1 MPDPA
6 PGSRPRGALFVVATP
21 MGNLADITL
30 RALDVLRA
38 VDTIVC
44 EDSRQTLKLLNK
56 YGIKKR
62 LISYFQPRE
71 ARRIPEILR
80 ILEEGRDAAL
90 VTDSGTPGISDP
102 GFRLV
107 REAIAAGIRIVPLPG
122 PCALAASLSAS
133 GLPTH
138 RALFLGFPPP
148 KKEAARKFLLSAR
161 EEPGTLIYYLP
172 SRKISD
178 FLALVQ
184 GTLGNRQIVIAR
196 EMTKIHEE
204 FIRGTV
210 QEVISSLEKR
220 TMKGEMTVLV
230 HGTGK

>member
-1 MPDPA
+1 MPGLSG
-6 PGSRPRGALFVVATP
+6 GSKSRGALFVVATP
-21 MGNLADITL
+21 IGNLSDITL
-30 RALDVLRA
+30 RALDVLRT
-38 VDTIVC
+38 VDTVVC

-62 LISYFQPRE
+62 LLSYFQPRE

-90 VTDSGTPGISDP
+90 VTDSGTPGVSDP
-102 GFRLV
+102 GFRLI
-107 REAIAAGIRIVPLPG
+107 REAIAAGIRIIPVPG
-122 PCALAASLSAS
+122 PSALAAALSAS

-138 RALFLGFPPP
+138 RTLFLGFPPP
-148 KKEAARKFLLSAR
+148 KKEAARKFIHSVKD
-161 EEPGTLIYYLP
+161 EPGTLIFYLP
-172 SRKISD
+172 ARKIAD
-178 FLALVQ
+178 FLALALEA
-184 GTLGNRQIVIAR
+184 LGNRRIVIAR

-210 QEVISSLEKR
+210 QEIILSLEGR

-230 HGTGK
+230 HGAGK

>member
-1 MPDPA
+1 MPGLA
-6 PGSRPRGALFVVATP
+6 GGSKSPGVLFVVATP
-21 MGNLADITL
+21 IGNLADITL
-30 RALDVLRA
+30 RALDVLRT

-62 LISYFQPRE
+62 LLSYFQPRE
-71 ARRIPEILR
+71 AQRIPEILR

-107 REAIAAGIRIVPLPG
+107 REAIAAGIRIVPVPG
-122 PCALAASLSAS
+122 PSALAAALSGS

-138 RALFLGFPPP
+138 RTLFLGFPPP
-148 KKEAARKFLLSAR
+148 KKEAARKFLRSVKD
-161 EEPGTLIYYLP
+161 EPGTLIFYLP
-172 SRKISD
+172 SRKIAD
-178 FLALVQ
+178 FLALALEA
-184 GTLGNRQIVIAR
+184 LGNRRIVVAR

-204 FIRGTV
+204 FIRGTI
-210 QEVISSLEKR
+210 QEIILSLEGR
-220 TMKGEMTVLV
+220 TMKGEMTVLI
-230 HGTGK
+230 HGAGK